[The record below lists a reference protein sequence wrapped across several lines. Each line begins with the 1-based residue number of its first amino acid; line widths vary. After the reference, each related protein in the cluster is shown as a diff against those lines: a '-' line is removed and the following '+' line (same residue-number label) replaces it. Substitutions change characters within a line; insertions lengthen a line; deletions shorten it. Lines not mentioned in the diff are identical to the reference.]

1 VDPSVGRGHFS
12 CSPDL
17 SGLALSLLAE
27 RREQNDSA
35 VLRESESDAP
45 SGVSEGEAQLE
56 QTVAQASRQW
66 HPRVASEDG
75 EPIEKHHDPLILNL
89 AECVEPDDDF
99 VKEFDFGHIVII
111 AFLQ

>member
-1 VDPSVGRGHFS
+1 
-12 CSPDL
+12 
-17 SGLALSLLAE
+17 LLAE

-45 SGVSEGEAQLE
+45 SGVSED
-56 QTVAQASRQW
+56 S
-66 HPRVASEDG
+66 